1 MRPLP
6 VEGGWAWPGEAAAGA
21 VLAGLPPGARVALGG
36 LNQPATA
43 QLLAAALRRGLTVIP
58 FNRRLSQ
65 PELRRQHARARAD
78 RTLAHPG
85 HPLAEA
91 VACVAVPESYGSSAH
106 RTGDTETRRLEGVAA
121 DDPCRT
127 SSRLCASVSPVTSR
141 ESTGITGALVLFT
154 SGTTGE
160 PRAVRL
166 GAAAIRAALAAHV
179 AALALNPADTW
190 SLPLPLDH
198 VGGIMGTLRALV
210 CGCAVTLEASP
221 GPDATGASLVPTMLA
236 RLVAAGTA
244 PPPHL
249 RTALTGG
256 GPLDPP
262 LAAAAR
268 RLGWPVRETYGLTE
282 MGSMVTLDGVPVPGA
297 RLRLED
303 GRILVGGPMRCDGHE
318 GDDGLQPAAEW
329 LATGDLGELVDGR
342 LHVTGRVAELI
353 VSGGENVAAPEV
365 EAALLAHPLVAEV
378 CVVGLPDAE
387 WGECVAA
394 AVVARDAIDGEG
406 LAAWLLPR
414 LAAYKRP
421 RRWRFVDALPRT
433 ALGKLQRHLVRGLFG
448 G

>member
-6 VEGGWAWPGEAAAGA
+6 VDGGWGWPGEVAAGA
-21 VLAGLPPGARVALGG
+21 MLDGLRPGARVALGG
-36 LNQPATA
+36 LNHPATA
-43 QLLAAALRRGLTVIP
+43 QLLAAALRRGLTVVP
-58 FNRRLSQ
+58 FNRRLSV

-85 HPLAEA
+85 HPLTGA
-91 VACVAVPESYGSSAH
+91 VACVAVPECFAGPAAH
-106 RTGDTETRRLEGVAA
+106 GPLDGN
-121 DDPCRT
+121 
-127 SSRLCASVSPVTSR
+127 
-141 ESTGITGALVLFT
+141 LVLFT

-166 GAAAIRAALAAHV
+166 GAAAIRAALVAHV
-179 AALALNPADTW
+179 AALALNQADTW

-210 CGCAVTLEASP
+210 CGCAVTLEATP

-236 RLVAAGTA
+236 RLVAAGTP

-256 GPLDPP
+256 GPLDPQ
-262 LAAAAR
+262 LAEAAR

-297 RLRLED
+297 HLRLDD
-303 GRILVGGPMRCDGHE
+303 GRILVGGAMRCDGYE
-318 GDDGLQPAAEW
+318 SDDGLQPAAAW
-329 LATGDLGELVDGR
+329 HATGDLGELVDGR
-342 LHVTGRVAELI
+342 LRVTGRQAELI

-365 EAALLAHPLVAEV
+365 EAALAAHPLVSEV
-378 CVVGLPDAE
+378 CVVGLPDAA

-394 AVVARDAIDGEG
+394 AVVLRGAIDGDG
-406 LAAWLLPR
+406 LAAWLQPR
-414 LAAYKRP
+414 LAGYKRP
-421 RRWRFVDALPRT
+421 RRWSFVEALPRT
-433 ALGKLQRHLVRGLFG
+433 ALGKLQRHLVRGLFT
-448 G
+448 

>member
-6 VEGGWAWPGEAAAGA
+6 VDGGWGWPGEAAAGEA
-21 VLAGLPPGARVALGG
+21 LAGLAPGARLALGG
-36 LNQPATA
+36 LNHPATA
-43 QLLAAALRRGLTVIP
+43 QLLAAALRRGLTIIP
-58 FNRRLSQ
+58 FNRRLSL

-91 VACVAVPESYGSSAH
+91 IACRTLPESWDGPA
-106 RTGDTETRRLEGVAA
+106 TGGALD
-121 DDPCRT
+121 
-127 SSRLCASVSPVTSR
+127 
-141 ESTGITGALVLFT
+141 GALVLFT

-179 AALALNPADTW
+179 AALALTAADTW

-210 CGCAVTLEASP
+210 CGCAVNLESAP

-236 RLVAAGTA
+236 RLVAAGTP

-249 RTALTGG
+249 RSALTGG
-256 GPLDPP
+256 GPLDPA
-262 LAAAAR
+262 LAEAAR

-297 RLRLED
+297 RLRLDD
-303 GRILVGGPMRCDGHE
+303 GRILVGGTMRCDGYE

-329 LATGDLGELVDGR
+329 HATGDLGELVDGR
-342 LHVTGRVAELI
+342 LRVIGRVAELI

-365 EAALLAHPLVAEV
+365 EAVLMAHPLVAEA
-378 CVVGLPDAE
+378 CVIGLPDAQ

-394 AVVARDAIDGEG
+394 AVVLRGALDGEA
-406 LAAWLLPR
+406 LSAWLQPR
-414 LAAYKRP
+414 LAGYKRP
-421 RRWRFVDALPRT
+421 RHWRFVAALPRT
-433 ALGKLQRHLVRGLFG
+433 ALGKLQRHAVRGLFA
-448 G
+448 

>member
-6 VEGGWAWPGEAAAGA
+6 VDGGWGWPGEVAAGET
-21 VLAGLPPGARVALGG
+21 LAGLRPGARLALGG
-36 LNQPATA
+36 LNHPATA

-85 HPLAEA
+85 HPLSEA
-91 VACVAVPESYGSSAH
+91 VACAAVPERFAGP
-106 RTGDTETRRLEGVAA
+106 AA
-121 DDPCRT
+121 SGPLD
-127 SSRLCASVSPVTSR
+127 
-141 ESTGITGALVLFT
+141 GALVLFT

-166 GAAAIRAALAAHV
+166 GAAAIRAALTAHV
-179 AALALNPADTW
+179 AALALGPADTW

-210 CGCAVTLEASP
+210 CGCAVTLESAP

-236 RLVAAGTA
+236 RLVAAGTP

-256 GPLDPP
+256 GPLDAQ
-262 LAAAAR
+262 LAEDAR

-297 RLRLED
+297 RLRLDD
-303 GRILVGGPMRCDGHE
+303 GRILVGGAMRCDGYE
-318 GDDGLQPAAEW
+318 GDDGLLLPAAEW
-329 LATGDLGELVDGR
+329 HLTGDLGELTDGR
-342 LHVTGRVAELI
+342 LRVTGRQAELI

-365 EAALLAHPLVAEV
+365 EAALQAHPLVAEA
-378 CVVGLPDAE
+378 CVVGLPDAA

-394 AVVARDAIDGEG
+394 AVVLRGAIDGDG
-406 LAAWLLPR
+406 LAAWLQPR
-414 LAAYKRP
+414 LAGYKRP

-433 ALGKLQRHLVRGLFG
+433 ALGKLQRHLVRGMFA
-448 G
+448 

>member
-1 MRPLP
+1 MKPLP
-6 VEGGWAWPGEAAAGA
+6 VAGGWGWPGEVAAGE

-36 LNQPATA
+36 LNHPATA

-58 FNRRLSQ
+58 FNRRLSL
-65 PELRRQHARARAD
+65 PELRRLHLRAHAD
-78 RTLAHPG
+78 RTLAHAG

-91 VACVAVPESYGSSAH
+91 VASETLPEAWAGP
-106 RTGDTETRRLEGVAA
+106 AA
-121 DDPCRT
+121 SGMLD
-127 SSRLCASVSPVTSR
+127 
-141 ESTGITGALVLFT
+141 GALVLFT

-179 AALALNPADTW
+179 AALALNRADTW

-210 CGCAVTLEASP
+210 CGCAVTLEAAP

-236 RLVAAGTA
+236 RLVAAGTP

-262 LAAAAR
+262 LAEAAR

-282 MGSMVTLDGVPVPGA
+282 MGSMVTLDGIPVPGA
-297 RLRLED
+297 RLRLDD
-303 GRILVGGPMRCDGHE
+303 GRILVGGAMRCDGYE
-318 GDDGLQPAAEW
+318 SDDGLQPAAEW
-329 LATGDLGELVDGR
+329 HVTGDLGELVDGR
-342 LHVTGRVAELI
+342 LRVTGRQAELI

-365 EAALLAHPLVAEV
+365 EAALMAHPLVAEA
-378 CVVGLPDAE
+378 CVVGLPDAA

-394 AVVARDAIDGEG
+394 AVVRRGAIDGEG
-406 LAAWLLPR
+406 LDAWLQPR
-414 LAAYKRP
+414 LAGYKRP

-433 ALGKLQRHLVRGLFG
+433 ALGKLQRHLVRGLFA
-448 G
+448 

>member
-6 VEGGWAWPGEAAAGA
+6 IDGGWAWPGETAAGGA
-21 VLAGLPPGARVALGG
+21 LAGLPPGARLALGG
-36 LNQPATA
+36 LNHPATA

-58 FNRRLSQ
+58 FNRRLSV
-65 PELRRQHARARAD
+65 PELLRLHQRARAD

-91 VACVAVPESYGSSAH
+91 VACEALPEAWDGP
-106 RTGDTETRRLEGVAA
+106 AA
-121 DDPCRT
+121 DGPLD
-127 SSRLCASVSPVTSR
+127 
-141 ESTGITGALVLFT
+141 GALVLFT

-166 GAAAIRAALAAHV
+166 GATAIRAALAAHV
-179 AALALNPADTW
+179 AALALNPSDTW

-198 VGGIMGTLRALV
+198 VGGIMGTLRALL
-210 CGCAVTLEASP
+210 CGCAVSLESAP

-236 RLVAAGTA
+236 RLVAAGTP

-256 GPLDPP
+256 GPLDPG
-262 LAAAAR
+262 LAEAAR

-282 MGSMVTLDGVPVPGA
+282 MGSMVTLDGVAVPGA

-303 GRILVGGPMRCDGHE
+303 GRILVGGAMRCDGYE
-318 GDDGLQPAAEW
+318 VDGCLRPAAEW
-329 LATGDLGELVDGR
+329 HATGDLGELVDGR
-342 LHVTGRVAELI
+342 LRVTGRLAELI

-365 EAALLAHPLVAEV
+365 EAALAAHPLVAEV
-378 CVVGLPDAE
+378 CVVGLPDPA

-394 AVVARDAIDGEG
+394 AVVLRGAIDGDG
-406 LAAWLLPR
+406 LAAWLQPR
-414 LAAYKRP
+414 LAGYKRP
-421 RRWRFVDALPRT
+421 RRWSFVEALPRT
-433 ALGKLQRHLVRGLFG
+433 ALGKLQRHLVRGLFA
-448 G
+448 

>member
-6 VEGGWAWPGEAAAGA
+6 VDGGWGWPGEVAAGET
-21 VLAGLPPGARVALGG
+21 LAGLRPGARLALGG
-36 LNQPATA
+36 LNHPATA

-91 VACVAVPESYGSSAH
+91 VACETLPEAWAG
-106 RTGDTETRRLEGVAA
+106 
-121 DDPCRT
+121 P
-127 SSRLCASVSPVTSR
+127 ASGGPLD
-141 ESTGITGALVLFT
+141 GALVLFT

-166 GAAAIRAALAAHV
+166 GADAIRAALAAHV
-179 AALALNPADTW
+179 AALALGPADTW

-210 CGCAVTLEASP
+210 CGCAVTLEATP
-221 GPDATGASLVPTMLA
+221 GADATGASLVPTMLA

-256 GPLDPP
+256 GPLDPQ
-262 LAAAAR
+262 LAEAAR

-303 GRILVGGPMRCDGHE
+303 GRILVGGAMRCDGYE
-318 GDDGLQPAAEW
+318 GDHGLLPAAEW
-329 LATGDLGELVDGR
+329 HLTGDLGELVDGR
-342 LHVTGRVAELI
+342 LRITGRQAELI

-365 EAALLAHPLVAEV
+365 EAALTAHPLVAEA
-378 CVVGLPDAE
+378 CVVGLPDAA

-394 AVVARDAIDGEG
+394 AVVLRGAIDGDG
-406 LAAWLLPR
+406 LAAWLQPR
-414 LAAYKRP
+414 LAGYKRP

-433 ALGKLQRHLVRGLFG
+433 ALGKLQRHLVRGLFA
-448 G
+448 